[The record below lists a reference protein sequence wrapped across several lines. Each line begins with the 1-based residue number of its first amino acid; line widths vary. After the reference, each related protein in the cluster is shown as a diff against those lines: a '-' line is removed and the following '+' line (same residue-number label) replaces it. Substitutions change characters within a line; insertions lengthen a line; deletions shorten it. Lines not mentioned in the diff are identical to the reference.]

1 MYLRCSVDTSVER
14 ISSAT
19 NSQIAAYE
27 VQRGDLVQFEGR
39 TIMEDEE
46 EEESSVE
53 LSSKERA
60 PASAQ
65 TNSSKSSHVKLNE
78 ATDAHYNGEE
88 SPAR

>member
-27 VQRGDLVQFEGR
+27 VPRGDLVQFKGR
-39 TIMEDEE
+39 TIMEDE

-65 TNSSKSSHVKLNE
+65 PNSSKSSHVKLNE